1 MKTILQLG
9 APMET
14 LTQGELHTEL
24 AAVSQE
30 IFRQFGRGVKYLRF
44 GPTPATIV
52 SSAFTIDGSAQNGL
66 GPRTGFCWAVR
77 RITVWG
83 LTSGITPDVANLYR
97 NQTAGIPVWQFNGN
111 NFAYTFGKLEM
122 LLLPGEYLSLV
133 NSGTIAATGQ
143 VTISGDVLEVAAEEV
158 SKIA

>member
-1 MKTILQLG
+1 MLQLG
-9 APMET
+9 APIET

-24 AAVSQE
+24 AGVSQE

-44 GPTPATIV
+44 GPIPTTIAGN
-52 SSAFTIDGSAQNGL
+52 AFTLDGSSVNGL
-66 GPRTGFCWAVR
+66 GPRSGFCWAIR

-83 LTSGITPDVANLYR
+83 LANGTTPDVANLFR
-97 NQTAGIPVWQFNGN
+97 NQTSGVPIWQFNGN

-122 LLLPGEYLSLV
+122 LLLPGETLSLV
-133 NSGTIAATGQ
+133 NSGTITATGQ
-143 VTISGDVLEVAAEEV
+143 VSISGDILEVAAEEI